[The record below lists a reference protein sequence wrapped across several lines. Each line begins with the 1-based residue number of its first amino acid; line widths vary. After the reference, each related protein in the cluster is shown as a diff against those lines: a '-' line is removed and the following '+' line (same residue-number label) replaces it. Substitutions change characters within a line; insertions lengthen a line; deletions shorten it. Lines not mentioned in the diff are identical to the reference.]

1 MSKRAKIAKSTTLNL
16 QEFGIRDFQSLLNC
30 HYILSFPI
38 DFTSKRIQFF
48 VQLYYLNFYVVNV
61 RCRIQFKV
69 RNGIHTYY
77 IHTGN
82 LTVRLPWINWVKSWR
97 PSLISEVFR
106 LIQYNCLEEEG
117 KQESWHLVW
126 SSEIFWLIY
135 NCLETSMTSDHM
147 NVLKD
152 SSLKW

>member
-1 MSKRAKIAKSTTLNL
+1 MSNRAKIKESTTLNL

-38 DFTSKRIQFF
+38 DFTRKRIQFF

-61 RCRIQFKV
+61 WCRIQFKV
-69 RNGIHTYY
+69 RNTYYY
-77 IHTGN
+77 IHAGN

-135 NCLETSMTSDHM
+135 NCLETFMTSDHM